1 MPAAPWSGCRRRTG
15 SVGRSPVQRTPSVT
29 LGAVLAITLDEAQ
42 NIAVGLVVVFAVGA
56 IAAAWIMKTIMQK
69 LAVAVVLGI
78 LAFAVWTQR
87 TSLQDCADKVIDA
100 YEFDGRNPTIIDTDC
115 SFFGTTITISDPRN
129 PSADDSPDAPE

>member
-1 MPAAPWSGCRRRTG
+1 M
-15 SVGRSPVQRTPSVT
+15 
-29 LGAVLAITLDEAQ
+29 LAITLDEAQ

-69 LAVAVVLGI
+69 LAVAVVLAI

-115 SFFGTTITISDPRN
+115 SFFGTTITISDPRK
-129 PSADDSPDAPE
+129 PPADDSPDAPE

>member
-1 MPAAPWSGCRRRTG
+1 
-15 SVGRSPVQRTPSVT
+15 
-29 LGAVLAITLDEAQ
+29 VLAITLDEAQ

-69 LAVAVVLGI
+69 LFVAVVLGI

-129 PSADDSPDAPE
+129 PSADVSPDAPE

>member
-1 MPAAPWSGCRRRTG
+1 
-15 SVGRSPVQRTPSVT
+15 
-29 LGAVLAITLDEAQ
+29 VLAITLDEAQ

-69 LAVAVVLGI
+69 LAVAVVLAV

-129 PSADDSPDAPE
+129 PPADDSPDTLDTPDAPE